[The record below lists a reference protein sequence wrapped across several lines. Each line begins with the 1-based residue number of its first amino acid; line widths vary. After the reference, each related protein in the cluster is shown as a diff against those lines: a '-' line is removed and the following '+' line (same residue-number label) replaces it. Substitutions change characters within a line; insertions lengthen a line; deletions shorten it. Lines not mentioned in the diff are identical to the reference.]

1 MSLFTNSAVFLSFP
15 HLSISPS
22 GFWCTVHHQRTEISV
37 RPFMVYLNAMVGT
50 YAATMLGMFYAPG
63 IDPCLSRIF
72 QMIQI

>member
-1 MSLFTNSAVFLSFP
+1 M
-15 HLSISPS
+15 SISHS
-22 GFWCTVHHQRTEISV
+22 GFWSTVHHQRTEISV